1 MRILFTGGS
10 GKAGKHVVPY
20 LLEQGHRVVNVDL
33 TPLDHPGVDNLTAD
47 ITDSGQMFNVMS
59 SYANFDELEPG
70 TGVPKFDAV
79 VHFAAV
85 PESSFVPTTRPSVS
99 TPSAPTTSSRRR

>member
-1 MRILFTGGS
+1 VGLVIGRRGWPQRLRRPIQATAAKEETPMRILFTGGS

-47 ITDSGQMFNVMS
+47 ITDSGQMFNVMLNHS
-59 SYANFDELEPG
+59 CIQCFLVYNLL
-70 TGVPKFDAV
+70 
-79 VHFAAV
+79 
-85 PESSFVPTTRPSVS
+85 
-99 TPSAPTTSSRRR
+99 